1 MKELY
6 EEVIEVKFYH
16 DPFKGYADNYI
27 LDSEEI
33 FVDKA
38 EYKEENI
45 GDGKVKIYYIT
56 EFCGMKYTKI
66 IELY

>member
-6 EEVIEVKFYH
+6 EEVIEVKFHH

-27 LDSEEI
+27 LGSEEI